1 MKGLIWFREDLRL
14 HDNTALYHAAQECE
28 AGILGIYIIDIN
40 FWKKHH
46 IAACRVPFLLSGL
59 LELSQNLQARGIALL
74 IKSVKKDNDIPDL
87 LYQTLKKYR
96 LDALYFNKQYE
107 IDEKRRDQAVHQ
119 YLKQFGIKCYDFDD
133 QVILPPGVVQTKS
146 AKMFSVFTP
155 YKRAYLKLL
164 LNNQARVPHY
174 SLPRSQSSLNI
185 QSSKVPLALTGFS
198 SNIIWPSGEKEA
210 QRRLKKFIKN
220 DLLNYHKTRD
230 FPALAGTSLLSPY
243 LAAGMIS
250 PRQCFLAALMANKGE
265 YDVGNKGAI
274 TWINELIWRDFY
286 KHLLAAIP
294 RLSMHQPFRLET
306 EKLKWHY
313 NQKQLQA
320 WQQGN
325 TGYPIVD
332 AGMRQLQQIGWMHNR
347 LRMIVAMFLTKNL
360 FFDWRIG
367 EVFFIR
373 HLIDGDLAANNGGWQ
388 WCAST
393 GADAAPYFRIFNPL
407 RQSER
412 FDPKGDFIRQY
423 CPELRSFDSY
433 SIHDPHQ
440 RAARLAQQSGYPKPI
455 IEFNRSRMAT
465 IKAFK
470 SLKS

>member
-1 MKGLIWFREDLRL
+1 MKGLMWFRDDLRL
-14 HDNTALYHAAQECE
+14 HDNTALYHAAQQCE
-28 AGILGIYIIDIN
+28 EGILGIYIIDTH

-46 IAACRVPFLLSGL
+46 MAVCRVQFLLTGL
-59 LELSQNLQARGIALL
+59 LELSQNLQSRGIALL
-74 IKSVKKDNDIPDL
+74 VKSVEKTSDIPAL
-87 LYQTLKKYR
+87 LYRTIKKYQ
-96 LDALYFNKQYE
+96 LDAVYFNKQYE
-107 IDEKRRDQAVHQ
+107 IDEKQRDQKVH
-119 YLKQFGIKCYDFDD
+119 YYFRQFRIKCHDFDD
-133 QVILPPGVVQTKS
+133 QVILPPGTVQTKQ
-146 AKMFSVFTP
+146 AKMFHVFTP

-164 LNNQARVPHY
+164 LSNQVSIPHY
-174 SLPRSQSSLNI
+174 ALPRSQSQFKI
-185 QSSKVPLALTGFS
+185 RSSKVPLHLSDFTS
-198 SNIIWPSGEKEA
+198 TIIWPSGEKEA

-220 DLLNYHKTRD
+220 DLFNYHKTRD

-243 LAAGMIS
+243 LSTGMLS

-265 YDVGNKGAI
+265 YDGGNKGAT

-294 RLSMHQPFRLET
+294 RLSMNQPYRLET
-306 EKLKWHY
+306 EKLKWRY

-332 AGMRQLQQIGWMHNR
+332 AGMRQLKQIGWMHNR

-367 EVFFIR
+367 EDFFIH

-388 WCAST
+388 WSAST
-393 GADAAPYFRIFNPL
+393 GADAVPYFRIFNPL

-412 FDPKGDFIRQY
+412 FDPQGDFIREY
-423 CPELRSFDSY
+423 CPELRSLDAH
-433 SIHDPHQ
+433 SIHDPYQ
-440 RAARLAQQSGYPKPI
+440 RAPKLAQQSGYPKPI

-465 IKAFK
+465 IKSFK
-470 SLKS
+470 SLQS